1 MRFSVCMNS
10 WKTRGLN
17 VLVMLLLAL
26 AFSAC
31 NEDKDEVADDSQMTL
46 TVLDNRWHEW
56 KEEKKKPIYKSKKI
70 SSWGNKRA
78 YKNRPQ
84 NKGLPNKISFFS
96 TKNSI
101 EDTVNYT
108 PEEKAKNYQKSFKI
122 WSGVYR
128 LKSQK
133 TASDTSSLKLD
144 ENYEIPFVGKK
155 LKIGDNEYSIFEMLE
170 LVQKEKTA
178 LLNVIASKIKWSNL
192 SFRLDLNELRKSIDS
207 LQTIKELFSEI
218 DFKMGISGY
227 IISNRSE
234 IKSHSIDLLNL
245 DTNDQFV
252 EFPLYNKF
260 FIEYTPKIKNQKVKL
275 GNLRTE
281 TEVDASILTE
291 NTMHYENEKILF
303 SSNVISV
310 VLDFPGITDEK
321 TESLPIGVKWDF
333 LNISI
338 TGNGVVDNVGP
349 IEKVKKVKRVDFPVK
364 DYLEQYYDKNFYLS
378 IEEYFG
384 AFEKLEIPFLD
395 NPVFSFGRDFFSLK
409 NLIETIDNYDRFV
422 LYATTEATELKEGVE
437 GGKIKIK
444 EITDSLKRHIRKN
457 MTLRNVS
464 MYNKSFEDL
473 DKVYNKSGLINLM
486 SYSKVKK
493 NQTIKLRDQENVLVY
508 KITLKPLE
516 LTKNIDFGLFKA
528 ENFDV
533 DFVAYIQHC
542 IYLLLCYM
550 VLDNDNSY
558 VDAADLKLSAR
569 VNEINLDDKKILFG
583 EDSLKNNGRL
593 NYFIRINPD
602 AEDTTKIV
610 KPALNLDYESLT
622 VKDGD
627 RIVATLNNQN
637 HKERFSYDFKRK
649 KWIIPSS
656 LKPYVTLPKRNMK
669 FDE

>member
-1 MRFSVCMNS
+1 MRLSVCMNS

-31 NEDKDEVADDSQMTL
+31 NEDKDIAKNHRENVVEPSVIEVHPKPRVHPHPKPGVRIHPSQFSWRFRPAD
-46 TVLDNRWHEW
+46 R
-56 KEEKKKPIYKSKKI
+56 PKI
-70 SSWGNKRA
+70 N
-78 YKNRPQ
+78 YLFP
-84 NKGLPNKISFFS
+84 KG
-96 TKNSI
+96 SI

-338 TGNGVVDNVGP
+338 TGKGVVDNVGP

-384 AFEKLEIPFLD
+384 AFEELEIPFLD

-473 DKVYNKSGLINLM
+473 DDVYNKSGLINLM

-493 NQTIKLRDQENVLVY
+493 NRTIRLRDQENVLVY

-516 LTKNIDFGLFKA
+516 LTKNIDFGLFKT
-528 ENFDV
+528 ESFDV
-533 DFVAYIQHC
+533 DFVAYIQHR
-542 IYLLLCYM
+542 IYLLLGYM
-550 VLDNDNSY
+550 VLDNSY

-569 VNEINLDDKKILFG
+569 MNEINLGDKKILFG
-583 EDSLKNNGRL
+583 DGSSKNNGRL
-593 NYFIRINPD
+593 DYFIRISPD
-602 AEDTTKIV
+602 AEDSSKIV

>member
-1 MRFSVCMNS
+1 MNS

-17 VLVMLLLAL
+17 VFVMLLLAL
-26 AFSAC
+26 SLAAC
-31 NEDKDEVADDSQMTL
+31 NEDKDIAKNHRENVVEPSVIEVHPKPRVHPHPKPGVRIHPSQFSWRFRPAD
-46 TVLDNRWHEW
+46 R
-56 KEEKKKPIYKSKKI
+56 PKI
-70 SSWGNKRA
+70 N
-78 YKNRPQ
+78 YLFP
-84 NKGLPNKISFFS
+84 KG
-96 TKNSI
+96 SI

-122 WSGVYR
+122 WGGAYR

-155 LKIGDNEYSIFEMLE
+155 LKIGDNEYSTFEMVE

-218 DFKMGISGY
+218 DFKMGVNGK
-227 IISNRSE
+227 IISNSLDRKTQSL
-234 IKSHSIDLLNL
+234 DLLNL

-310 VLDFPGITDEK
+310 ILDFPGITDEK

-384 AFEKLEIPFLD
+384 AFEELEIPFLD

-533 DFVAYIQHC
+533 DFVAYIQHS
-542 IYLLLCYM
+542 IYLLLGYM
-550 VLDNDNSY
+550 VLDNSY
-558 VDAADLKLSAR
+558 VDVADLKLSAR

-583 EDSLKNNGRL
+583 DGSSKNNGRL
-593 NYFIRINPD
+593 DYFIRISPD
-602 AEDTTKIV
+602 AEDSSKIV

-656 LKPYVTLPKRNMK
+656 LKPYVTLSKRNMK

>member
-1 MRFSVCMNS
+1 MRLSVCMNS

-31 NEDKDEVADDSQMTL
+31 NEDKDIAKNHRENVVEPSVIEVHPKPRVHPHPKPGVRIHPSQFSWRSRPAD
-46 TVLDNRWHEW
+46 R
-56 KEEKKKPIYKSKKI
+56 PKI
-70 SSWGNKRA
+70 N
-78 YKNRPQ
+78 YLFP
-84 NKGLPNKISFFS
+84 KG
-96 TKNSI
+96 SI

-384 AFEKLEIPFLD
+384 AFEELEIPFLD

-516 LTKNIDFGLFKA
+516 LTKNIDFGLFKT

-533 DFVAYIQHC
+533 DFVAYIQHR
-542 IYLLLCYM
+542 IYLLLGYM
-550 VLDNDNSY
+550 VLDNSY

-602 AEDTTKIV
+602 AEDTTKII
-610 KPALNLDYESLT
+610 KPSMNLDYESLT

>member
-1 MRFSVCMNS
+1 MRLSVCMKS

-17 VLVMLLLAL
+17 VFVMLLLAF
-26 AFSAC
+26 AFTAC
-31 NEDKDEVADDSQMTL
+31 NEDKDIAKNHRENVVEPFVIEVHPKPRVHPHPKPGVRIHPSQFSWRFRPAD
-46 TVLDNRWHEW
+46 R
-56 KEEKKKPIYKSKKI
+56 PKI
-70 SSWGNKRA
+70 N
-78 YKNRPQ
+78 YFFP
-84 NKGLPNKISFFS
+84 KG
-96 TKNSI
+96 SI

-122 WSGVYR
+122 WGGAYR

-178 LLNVIASKIKWSNL
+178 LLNVISSKIKWSNL

-218 DFKMGISGY
+218 DFKMGVNGK
-227 IISNRSE
+227 IISNSLDRKTQSL
-234 IKSHSIDLLNL
+234 DLLNL

-310 VLDFPGITDEK
+310 ILDFPGITDEK

-338 TGNGVVDNVGP
+338 TGNGVVDNVGL

-384 AFEKLEIPFLD
+384 AFEELEIPFLD

-542 IYLLLCYM
+542 IYLLLGYM
-550 VLDNDNSY
+550 VLDDSY

-583 EDSLKNNGRL
+583 DGSSKNNGRL
-593 NYFIRINPD
+593 DYFIRISPD
-602 AEDTTKIV
+602 AEDSSKIV

>member
-1 MRFSVCMNS
+1 MRLSVCMNS

-46 TVLDNRWHEW
+46 TVLDNRLHEW

-178 LLNVIASKIKWSNL
+178 LLNVIASKIKWSSL

-384 AFEKLEIPFLD
+384 AFEELEIPFLD

-516 LTKNIDFGLFKA
+516 LTKNIDFGLFKT
-528 ENFDV
+528 ESFDV
-533 DFVAYIQHC
+533 DFVAYIQHR
-542 IYLLLCYM
+542 IYLLLGYM
-550 VLDNDNSY
+550 VLDNSY

-610 KPALNLDYESLT
+610 KPTMNLNYESLT
-622 VKDGD
+622 IMDGD

>member
-1 MRFSVCMNS
+1 MRLSVCMNS

-17 VLVMLLLAL
+17 VFVMLLLAL
-26 AFSAC
+26 ALSAC
-31 NEDKDEVADDSQMTL
+31 NEDKDIAKNHRENVVEPSVIEVHLKPRVHPHPKPGVRIHPSQFSWKSRPADS
-46 TVLDNRWHEW
+46 
-56 KEEKKKPIYKSKKI
+56 PKI
-70 SSWGNKRA
+70 N
-78 YKNRPQ
+78 YLFP
-84 NKGLPNKISFFS
+84 KG
-96 TKNSI
+96 SI

-178 LLNVIASKIKWSNL
+178 LLNVIASKIKWSSL

-384 AFEKLEIPFLD
+384 AFEELEIPFLD

-516 LTKNIDFGLFKA
+516 LTKNIDFGLFKT
-528 ENFDV
+528 ESFDV
-533 DFVAYIQHC
+533 DFVAYIQHR
-542 IYLLLCYM
+542 IYLLLGYM
-550 VLDNDNSY
+550 VLDNSY

-610 KPALNLDYESLT
+610 KPTMNLNYESLT
-622 VKDGD
+622 IMDGD

>member
-1 MRFSVCMNS
+1 MRLSVCMES
-10 WKTRGLN
+10 LKTHGLN
-17 VLVMLLLAL
+17 VLIMLLLAF
-26 AFSAC
+26 AFTAC
-31 NEDKDEVADDSQMTL
+31 NEDKDIAKNHRENVVEPSVIEVHPKPRVHPHPKPGVRIHPSQFSWRFRPAD
-46 TVLDNRWHEW
+46 R
-56 KEEKKKPIYKSKKI
+56 PKI
-70 SSWGNKRA
+70 N
-78 YKNRPQ
+78 YLFP
-84 NKGLPNKISFFS
+84 KG
-96 TKNSI
+96 SI
-101 EDTVNYT
+101 EDTVNYS
-108 PEEKAKNYQKSFKI
+108 PEQKAKNYQNSFRI

-133 TASDTSSLKLD
+133 TASDTYSLKLD

-218 DFKMGISGY
+218 DFKMGVNGK
-227 IISNRSE
+227 IISNSLDRKTQSL
-234 IKSHSIDLLNL
+234 DLLNL

-338 TGNGVVDNVGP
+338 TENGVIDNVGP
-349 IEKVKKVKRVDFPVK
+349 VKKVKKVKKVNFPVK

-384 AFEKLEIPFLD
+384 AFEELEIPFLD

-473 DKVYNKSGLINLM
+473 RDVYNNSGLINLM

-542 IYLLLCYM
+542 IYLLLGYM
-550 VLDNDNSY
+550 VLDDSY

-569 VNEINLDDKKILFG
+569 VNEINLGDKKISFG
-583 EDSLKNNGRL
+583 DGSSKNNGKL
-593 NYFIRINPD
+593 NYFISIEPD

-610 KPALNLDYESLT
+610 KPTMNLDFESLT
-622 VKDGD
+622 IQDGD

-649 KWIIPSS
+649 KWKIPES
-656 LKPYVTLPKRNMK
+656 LKPYVSQYKGKSVL
-669 FDE
+669 E

>member
-1 MRFSVCMNS
+1 M
-10 WKTRGLN
+10 RGLN
-17 VLVMLLLAL
+17 VLIMLLLAF
-26 AFSAC
+26 AFTAC
-31 NEDKDEVADDSQMTL
+31 NEDKDIAKNHRENVVEPSVIEVHPKTRVHPHPKPGVRIHPSQFSWRFRPAD
-46 TVLDNRWHEW
+46 R
-56 KEEKKKPIYKSKKI
+56 PKI
-70 SSWGNKRA
+70 N
-78 YKNRPQ
+78 YLFP
-84 NKGLPNKISFFS
+84 KG
-96 TKNSI
+96 SI

-122 WSGVYR
+122 WGGAYR

-155 LKIGDNEYSIFEMLE
+155 LKIGDNEYSTFEMVE

-310 VLDFPGITDEK
+310 ILDFPGITDEK

-364 DYLEQYYDKNFYLS
+364 DYLEQYYNKNFYLS

-384 AFEKLEIPFLD
+384 AFEELEIPFLD

-473 DKVYNKSGLINLM
+473 DDVYNKSGLINLM

-493 NQTIKLRDQENVLVY
+493 NRTIRLRDQENVLVY

-533 DFVAYIQHC
+533 DFVAYIQHR
-542 IYLLLCYM
+542 IYLLLGYM
-550 VLDNDNSY
+550 VLDNSY

-583 EDSLKNNGRL
+583 DGSSKNNGRL
-593 NYFIRINPD
+593 DYFIRISPD
-602 AEDTTKIV
+602 AEDSSKIV

-637 HKERFSYDFKRK
+637 HKERFRYDFNRD
-649 KWIIPSS
+649 KWIIPCS
-656 LKPYVTLPKRNMK
+656 LKPYVTLSKRNMK

>member
-1 MRFSVCMNS
+1 MRLSVRMETL
-10 WKTRGLN
+10 KMRGLN
-17 VLVMLLLAL
+17 ILVMLLLAL

-31 NEDKDEVADDSQMTL
+31 NEDKDIAKNHRENVVEPSVIEVHPKPRVHPHPKPGVRIHPSQFSWRSRPAD
-46 TVLDNRWHEW
+46 R
-56 KEEKKKPIYKSKKI
+56 PKI
-70 SSWGNKRA
+70 N
-78 YKNRPQ
+78 YLFP
-84 NKGLPNKISFFS
+84 KG
-96 TKNSI
+96 SI

-384 AFEKLEIPFLD
+384 AFEELEIPFLD

-473 DKVYNKSGLINLM
+473 DDVYNKSGLINLM

-493 NQTIKLRDQENVLVY
+493 NRTIRLRDQENVLVY

-516 LTKNIDFGLFKA
+516 LTKNIDFGLFKT
-528 ENFDV
+528 ERFDV
-533 DFVAYIQHC
+533 DFVAYIQHR
-542 IYLLLCYM
+542 IYLLLGYM
-550 VLDNDNSY
+550 VLDNSY

-569 VNEINLDDKKILFG
+569 VNEINLGDKKIFFG
-583 EDSLKNNGRL
+583 DGSSKNNGRL
-593 NYFIRINPD
+593 DYFIRISPD
-602 AEDTTKIV
+602 AEDSSKIV

>member
-1 MRFSVCMNS
+1 MCMDS

-31 NEDKDEVADDSQMTL
+31 NEDKDIAKNHRENVVEPSVIEVHPKPRVHPHPKPGVRIHPSQFSWRFRPAD
-46 TVLDNRWHEW
+46 R
-56 KEEKKKPIYKSKKI
+56 PKI
-70 SSWGNKRA
+70 N
-78 YKNRPQ
+78 YLFP
-84 NKGLPNKISFFS
+84 KG
-96 TKNSI
+96 SI

-108 PEEKAKNYQKSFKI
+108 PEEKAKNYQNSFKI

-133 TASDTSSLKLD
+133 TAFDTSSLKLD

-155 LKIGDNEYSIFEMLE
+155 LKIGDNEYSTFEMVE

-333 LNISI
+333 LNASI
-338 TGNGVVDNVGP
+338 TKNGIEDNVGP

-384 AFEKLEIPFLD
+384 AFEELEIPFLD

-473 DKVYNKSGLINLM
+473 DDVYNKSGLINLM

-493 NQTIKLRDQENVLVY
+493 NRTIRLRDQENVLVY

-516 LTKNIDFGLFKA
+516 LTKNIDFGLFKT

-533 DFVAYIQHC
+533 DFVAYIQHR
-542 IYLLLCYM
+542 IYLLLGYM
-550 VLDNDNSY
+550 VLDNSY

-569 VNEINLDDKKILFG
+569 VNEINLGDKKILFG
-583 EDSLKNNGRL
+583 DGSSKNNGRL
-593 NYFIRINPD
+593 DYFIRISPD
-602 AEDTTKIV
+602 AEDSSKIV

-627 RIVATLNNQN
+627 RIVATVNNQN
-637 HKERFSYDFKRK
+637 HKERFSYDFNRD

-656 LKPYVTLPKRNMK
+656 LKPYVTLSKRNMK

>member
-1 MRFSVCMNS
+1 MRLSVRMETL
-10 WKTRGLN
+10 KMRGLN
-17 VLVMLLLAL
+17 ILVMLLLAL
-26 AFSAC
+26 TFVAC
-31 NEDKDEVADDSQMTL
+31 NEDKNIAKNHRENVVEPSVIEVHPKPRVHPHPKPGVRIHPSQFSWRFRPAD
-46 TVLDNRWHEW
+46 R
-56 KEEKKKPIYKSKKI
+56 PKI
-70 SSWGNKRA
+70 N
-78 YKNRPQ
+78 YLFP
-84 NKGLPNKISFFS
+84 KG
-96 TKNSI
+96 SI

-473 DKVYNKSGLINLM
+473 DDVYNKSGLINLM

-493 NQTIKLRDQENVLVY
+493 NRTIRLRDQENVLVY

-516 LTKNIDFGLFKA
+516 LTKNIDFGLFKT

-533 DFVAYIQHC
+533 DFVAYIQHR
-542 IYLLLCYM
+542 IYLLLGYM
-550 VLDNDNSY
+550 VLDNSY

-569 VNEINLDDKKILFG
+569 VNEINLGDKKILFG
-583 EDSLKNNGRL
+583 DGSSKNNGRL
-593 NYFIRINPD
+593 DYFIRISPD
-602 AEDTTKIV
+602 AEDSSKIV

-622 VKDGD
+622 IMDGN
-627 RIVATLNNQN
+627 RIVATVNNQN
-637 HKERFSYDFKRK
+637 HKERFRYDFNRD
-649 KWIIPSS
+649 KWMIPSS
-656 LKPYVTLPKRNMK
+656 LKPYVTLSKRNMK

>member
-1 MRFSVCMNS
+1 MRLSVCMNS

-178 LLNVIASKIKWSNL
+178 LLNVIASKIKWSSL

-444 EITDSLKRHIRKN
+444 EITDSLMRHIRKN

-473 DKVYNKSGLINLM
+473 DKVYNKSGLINLV

-542 IYLLLCYM
+542 IYLLLGYM

>member
-1 MRFSVCMNS
+1 MRLSVCMNS

-17 VLVMLLLAL
+17 VFVMLLLAF
-26 AFSAC
+26 AFTAC
-31 NEDKDEVADDSQMTL
+31 NEDKDIAKNHRENVVEPSVIEVHPKPRVHPHPKPGVRIHPSQFSWRFRPAD
-46 TVLDNRWHEW
+46 R
-56 KEEKKKPIYKSKKI
+56 PKI
-70 SSWGNKRA
+70 N
-78 YKNRPQ
+78 YLFP
-84 NKGLPNKISFFS
+84 KG
-96 TKNSI
+96 SI

-122 WSGVYR
+122 WGGAYR

-133 TASDTSSLKLD
+133 AASDTSSLKLD

-170 LVQKEKTA
+170 LVQKEKTT

-218 DFKMGISGY
+218 DFKMGVNGK
-227 IISNRSE
+227 IISNSLDRKTQSL
-234 IKSHSIDLLNL
+234 DLLNL

-338 TGNGVVDNVGP
+338 TENGVIDNVGP
-349 IEKVKKVKRVDFPVK
+349 VKKVKKVKNVNFPVK

-384 AFEKLEIPFLD
+384 AFEELEIPFLD

-473 DKVYNKSGLINLM
+473 RDVYNNSGLINLM

-533 DFVAYIQHC
+533 DFVAYIQHR
-542 IYLLLCYM
+542 IYLLLGYM
-550 VLDNDNSY
+550 VLDNSY

-569 VNEINLDDKKILFG
+569 VNEINLGDKKISFG
-583 EDSLKNNGRL
+583 DGSSKNNGKL
-593 NYFIRINPD
+593 NYFIGIEPD

-610 KPALNLDYESLT
+610 KPAMNLDFESLT
-622 VKDGD
+622 IQDGD

-637 HKERFSYDFKRK
+637 HKERFRYDFNRD

>member
-1 MRFSVCMNS
+1 MRLSVRMKS
-10 WKTRGLN
+10 LKMRGLN
-17 VLVMLLLAL
+17 ILVMLLLAL
-26 AFSAC
+26 MFVAC
-31 NEDKDEVADDSQMTL
+31 NEDKDIAKNHRENVVEPSVIEVHPKPRVHPHPKPGVRIHPSQFSWRFRPAD
-46 TVLDNRWHEW
+46 R
-56 KEEKKKPIYKSKKI
+56 PKI
-70 SSWGNKRA
+70 N
-78 YKNRPQ
+78 YLFP
-84 NKGLPNKISFFS
+84 KG
-96 TKNSI
+96 SI

-218 DFKMGISGY
+218 NFKMGISGY

-384 AFEKLEIPFLD
+384 AFEELEIPFLD

-473 DKVYNKSGLINLM
+473 DDVYNKSGLINLM

-493 NQTIKLRDQENVLVY
+493 NRTIRLRDQENVLVY
-508 KITLKPLE
+508 KITLNPLE
-516 LTKNIDFGLFKA
+516 LTKNIDFGLFKT

-533 DFVAYIQHC
+533 DFVAYIQHR
-542 IYLLLCYM
+542 IYLLLGYM
-550 VLDNDNSY
+550 VLDNSY

-569 VNEINLDDKKILFG
+569 VNEINLGDKKILFG
-583 EDSLKNNGRL
+583 DGSSKNNGRL
-593 NYFIRINPD
+593 DYFIRISPD
-602 AEDTTKIV
+602 AEDSSKIV

-656 LKPYVTLPKRNMK
+656 LKPYVTLSKRNMK

>member
-1 MRFSVCMNS
+1 MRLSVRMETL
-10 WKTRGLN
+10 KMRGLN
-17 VLVMLLLAL
+17 VFVMLLLAL
-26 AFSAC
+26 SLAAC

-178 LLNVIASKIKWSNL
+178 LLNVIASKIKWSSL

-384 AFEKLEIPFLD
+384 AFEELEIPFLD

-437 GGKIKIK
+437 GEKNKIK

-516 LTKNIDFGLFKA
+516 LTKNIDFGLFKT
-528 ENFDV
+528 ESFDV
-533 DFVAYIQHC
+533 DFVAYIQHR
-542 IYLLLCYM
+542 IYLLLGYM
-550 VLDNDNSY
+550 VLDNSY

-610 KPALNLDYESLT
+610 KPTMNLNYESLT
-622 VKDGD
+622 IMDGD

>member
-1 MRFSVCMNS
+1 MRLSVCMNS

-17 VLVMLLLAL
+17 ILVMLLLAL

-31 NEDKDEVADDSQMTL
+31 NEDKDIAKNHRENVVEPSVIEVHPKPRVHPHPKPGVRIHPSQFSWRFRPAD
-46 TVLDNRWHEW
+46 R
-56 KEEKKKPIYKSKKI
+56 PKI
-70 SSWGNKRA
+70 N
-78 YKNRPQ
+78 YLFP
-84 NKGLPNKISFFS
+84 KG
-96 TKNSI
+96 SI
-101 EDTVNYT
+101 EDTVNYS
-108 PEEKAKNYQKSFKI
+108 PEQKAKNYQNSFKI

-349 IEKVKKVKRVDFPVK
+349 IEKVKKIKRVDFPVK

-384 AFEKLEIPFLD
+384 AFEELEIPFLD

-473 DKVYNKSGLINLM
+473 DDVYNKSGLINLM
-486 SYSKVKK
+486 SYSKKK
-493 NQTIKLRDQENVLVY
+493 NRTIRLRDQENVLVY

-516 LTKNIDFGLFKA
+516 LTKNIDFGLFKT

-533 DFVAYIQHC
+533 DFVAYIQHR
-542 IYLLLCYM
+542 IYLLLGYM
-550 VLDNDNSY
+550 VLDNSY

-569 VNEINLDDKKILFG
+569 VNEINLGDKKILFG
-583 EDSLKNNGRL
+583 DGSSKNNGRL

-602 AEDTTKIV
+602 AEDTTKII
-610 KPALNLDYESLT
+610 KPSMNLDYESLT

-637 HKERFSYDFKRK
+637 HKERFRYDFNRD
-649 KWIIPSS
+649 KWMIPSS
-656 LKPYVTLPKRNMK
+656 LKPYVTLSKRNMK

>member
-1 MRFSVCMNS
+1 MRLSVRMETL
-10 WKTRGLN
+10 KMRGLN
-17 VLVMLLLAL
+17 ILVMLLLAL
-26 AFSAC
+26 MFVAC
-31 NEDKDEVADDSQMTL
+31 NEDKDIAKNHRENVVEPSVIEVHPKPRVHPHPKPGVCIHPSHFSWRFRPAD
-46 TVLDNRWHEW
+46 R
-56 KEEKKKPIYKSKKI
+56 PKI
-70 SSWGNKRA
+70 N
-78 YKNRPQ
+78 YLFP
-84 NKGLPNKISFFS
+84 KG
-96 TKNSI
+96 SI

-291 NTMHYENEKILF
+291 NSIHYENGKASF
-303 SSNVISV
+303 SSDVKSFI
-310 VLDFPGITDEK
+310 LDFPGITDEK

-338 TGNGVVDNVGP
+338 TKEGIEDNVGP

-409 NLIETIDNYDRFV
+409 NLIETVDNYDRFV

-444 EITDSLKRHIRKN
+444 EITDLLKRHIRKN

-473 DKVYNKSGLINLM
+473 DNVYNKSGLINLM
-486 SYSKVKK
+486 SYSKKK
-493 NQTIKLRDQENVLVY
+493 NRTIRLRDQENVLVY

-516 LTKNIDFGLFKA
+516 LTKNIDFGLFKV

-533 DFVAYIQHC
+533 DFVAYIQHR
-542 IYLLLCYM
+542 IYLLLGYM
-550 VLDNDNSY
+550 VLDNSY

-569 VNEINLDDKKILFG
+569 VNEINLDDKKFLFG

-602 AEDTTKIV
+602 AEDTTKII
-610 KPALNLDYESLT
+610 KPSMNLDYESLT
-622 VKDGD
+622 IMDGD
-627 RIVATLNNQN
+627 RIVATVNNQN
-637 HKERFSYDFKRK
+637 HKERFSYDFNLD

-656 LKPYVTLPKRNMK
+656 LTYITLAKSNVK

>member
-1 MRFSVCMNS
+1 MRLSVCMNS

-31 NEDKDEVADDSQMTL
+31 NEDKDIAKNHRENVVEPSVIEVHPKPRVHPHPKPGVRIHPSQFSWRSRPAD
-46 TVLDNRWHEW
+46 R
-56 KEEKKKPIYKSKKI
+56 PKI
-70 SSWGNKRA
+70 N
-78 YKNRPQ
+78 YLFP
-84 NKGLPNKISFFS
+84 KG
-96 TKNSI
+96 SI

-384 AFEKLEIPFLD
+384 AFEELEIPFLD

-516 LTKNIDFGLFKA
+516 LTKNIDFGLFKT
-528 ENFDV
+528 ESFDV
-533 DFVAYIQHC
+533 DFVAYIQHR
-542 IYLLLCYM
+542 IYLLLGYM
-550 VLDNDNSY
+550 VLDNSY

-610 KPALNLDYESLT
+610 KPTMNLNYESLT
-622 VKDGD
+622 IMDGD

-656 LKPYVTLPKRNMK
+656 LKPYVTLSKRNMK

>member
-1 MRFSVCMNS
+1 MRLSVCMNS

-31 NEDKDEVADDSQMTL
+31 NEDKDIAKNHRKNVVEPSVIEVHPKPRVHPHPKPGVRIHPSQFSWRFRPAD
-46 TVLDNRWHEW
+46 R
-56 KEEKKKPIYKSKKI
+56 PKI
-70 SSWGNKRA
+70 NYLFPKC
-78 YKNRPQ
+78 
-84 NKGLPNKISFFS
+84 
-96 TKNSI
+96 SI
-101 EDTVNYT
+101 EDTLNYT

-260 FIEYTPKIKNQKVKL
+260 FIEYTPKIKNQKVKF

-384 AFEKLEIPFLD
+384 AFEELEIPFLD

-473 DKVYNKSGLINLM
+473 DDVYNKSGLINLM

-493 NQTIKLRDQENVLVY
+493 NRTIRLRDQENVLVY

-516 LTKNIDFGLFKA
+516 LTKNIDFGLFKT

-533 DFVAYIQHC
+533 DFVAYIQHR
-542 IYLLLCYM
+542 IYLLLGYM
-550 VLDNDNSY
+550 VLDNSY

-569 VNEINLDDKKILFG
+569 MNEINLGDKKILFG
-583 EDSLKNNGRL
+583 DGSSKNNGRL
-593 NYFIRINPD
+593 DYFIRISPD
-602 AEDTTKIV
+602 AEDSSKIV

-622 VKDGD
+622 IMDGD
-627 RIVATLNNQN
+627 RIVATVNNQN
-637 HKERFSYDFKRK
+637 HKERFSYDFNID
-649 KWIIPSS
+649 KWMIPSS
-656 LKPYVTLPKRNMK
+656 LKPYVTLPKSNVK

>member
-1 MRFSVCMNS
+1 MRLSVRMETL
-10 WKTRGLN
+10 KMRGLN
-17 VLVMLLLAL
+17 ILVMLLLAL

-31 NEDKDEVADDSQMTL
+31 NEDKDIAKNHRENVVEPSVIEVHPKPRVHPHPKPGVRIHPSQFSWRSRPAD
-46 TVLDNRWHEW
+46 R
-56 KEEKKKPIYKSKKI
+56 PKI
-70 SSWGNKRA
+70 N
-78 YKNRPQ
+78 YLFP
-84 NKGLPNKISFFS
+84 KG
-96 TKNSI
+96 SI

-384 AFEKLEIPFLD
+384 AFEELEIPFLD

-473 DKVYNKSGLINLM
+473 DDVYNKSGLINLM

-493 NQTIKLRDQENVLVY
+493 NRTIRLRDQENVLVY

-516 LTKNIDFGLFKA
+516 LTKNIDFGLFKT
-528 ENFDV
+528 ERFDV
-533 DFVAYIQHC
+533 DFVAYIQHR
-542 IYLLLCYM
+542 IYLLLGYM
-550 VLDNDNSY
+550 VLDNSY

-569 VNEINLDDKKILFG
+569 VNEINLGDKKILFG
-583 EDSLKNNGRL
+583 DGSSKNNGRL
-593 NYFIRINPD
+593 DYFIRISPD
-602 AEDTTKIV
+602 AENSSKIV

-656 LKPYVTLPKRNMK
+656 LKPYVTLSKRNMK

>member
-1 MRFSVCMNS
+1 MRLSVCVNS

-17 VLVMLLLAL
+17 VFVMLLLAL
-26 AFSAC
+26 SLAAC
-31 NEDKDEVADDSQMTL
+31 NEDKNIAKNHRENVVEPSVIEVHPKPRVHPHPKPGVRIHPSQFSWRFRPAD
-46 TVLDNRWHEW
+46 R
-56 KEEKKKPIYKSKKI
+56 PKI
-70 SSWGNKRA
+70 N
-78 YKNRPQ
+78 YLFP
-84 NKGLPNKISFFS
+84 KG
-96 TKNSI
+96 SI
-101 EDTVNYT
+101 EDTLNYS
-108 PEEKAKNYQKSFKI
+108 PEEKAKNYQNSFRI

-133 TASDTSSLKLD
+133 TAFDTSSLKLD

-155 LKIGDNEYSIFEMLE
+155 LKIGDNEYSTFEMVE

-178 LLNVIASKIKWSNL
+178 LLNVIASKIKWSNF
-192 SFRLDLNELRKSIDS
+192 SFRLDLNELRKGIDS

-218 DFKMGISGY
+218 DFKMGVNGK
-227 IISNRSE
+227 IISNSLDRKTQSL
-234 IKSHSIDLLNL
+234 DLLNL

-291 NTMHYENEKILF
+291 NTMHYENGKASF
-303 SSNVISV
+303 SSDVKSFILV
-310 VLDFPGITDEK
+310 FPGITDEK

-338 TGNGVVDNVGP
+338 TENGVIDNVGP
-349 IEKVKKVKRVDFPVK
+349 IKKVKKVKKVNFPVK

-384 AFEKLEIPFLD
+384 AFDELEIPFLD

-409 NLIETIDNYDRFV
+409 NLIESIDNYDRFV

-533 DFVAYIQHC
+533 DFVAYIQHS
-542 IYLLLCYM
+542 IYLLLGWM
-550 VLDNDNSY
+550 VLDNSY
-558 VDAADLKLSAR
+558 VDVADLKLSAR
-569 VNEINLDDKKILFG
+569 VNEINLGDKKISFG

-610 KPALNLDYESLT
+610 KPTMNLDYESLT
-622 VKDGD
+622 IKDGD

-656 LKPYVTLPKRNMK
+656 LKPYVTLSKRNMK

>member
-1 MRFSVCMNS
+1 MRLSVCMNS

-31 NEDKDEVADDSQMTL
+31 NEDKDIAKNHRENVVEPSVIEVHPKPRVHPHPKPGVRIHPSQFSWRSRPAD
-46 TVLDNRWHEW
+46 R
-56 KEEKKKPIYKSKKI
+56 PKI
-70 SSWGNKRA
+70 N
-78 YKNRPQ
+78 YLFP
-84 NKGLPNKISFFS
+84 KG
-96 TKNSI
+96 SI

-155 LKIGDNEYSIFEMLE
+155 LKIGDNEYSIFEMVE

-384 AFEKLEIPFLD
+384 AFEELEIPFLD

-516 LTKNIDFGLFKA
+516 LTKNIDFGLFKT
-528 ENFDV
+528 ESFDV
-533 DFVAYIQHC
+533 DFVAYIQHR
-542 IYLLLCYM
+542 IYLLLGYM
-550 VLDNDNSY
+550 VLDNSY

-610 KPALNLDYESLT
+610 KPTMNLNYESLT
-622 VKDGD
+622 IMDGD

-656 LKPYVTLPKRNMK
+656 LKPYVTLSKRNMK

>member
-1 MRFSVCMNS
+1 MRLSVCMKS

-17 VLVMLLLAL
+17 VFVMLLLAF
-26 AFSAC
+26 AFTAC
-31 NEDKDEVADDSQMTL
+31 NEDKDIAKNHRENVVEPSVIEVHPKPRVHPHPKPGVRIHPSQFSWRFRPAD
-46 TVLDNRWHEW
+46 R
-56 KEEKKKPIYKSKKI
+56 PKI
-70 SSWGNKRA
+70 N
-78 YKNRPQ
+78 YFFP
-84 NKGLPNKISFFS
+84 KG
-96 TKNSI
+96 SI

-122 WSGVYR
+122 WGGAYR

-155 LKIGDNEYSIFEMLE
+155 LKIGDNEYSTFEMVE

-218 DFKMGISGY
+218 DFKMGVNGK
-227 IISNRSE
+227 IISNSLDRKTQSL
-234 IKSHSIDLLNL
+234 DLLNL

-310 VLDFPGITDEK
+310 ILDFPGITDKK

-338 TGNGVVDNVGP
+338 TGNGVVDNVGL

-384 AFEKLEIPFLD
+384 AFEELEIPFLD

-542 IYLLLCYM
+542 IYLLLGYM
-550 VLDNDNSY
+550 VLDDSY

-583 EDSLKNNGRL
+583 DGSSKNNGRL
-593 NYFIRINPD
+593 DYFIRISPD
-602 AEDTTKIV
+602 AEDSSKIV

-656 LKPYVTLPKRNMK
+656 LKPYVTLSKRNMK

>member
-1 MRFSVCMNS
+1 MRLSVRMETL
-10 WKTRGLN
+10 KMRGLN
-17 VLVMLLLAL
+17 ILVMLLLAL
-26 AFSAC
+26 MFVAC
-31 NEDKDEVADDSQMTL
+31 NEDKDIAKNHRENVVEPSVIEVHPKPRVHPHPKPGVRIHPSQFSWRFRPAD
-46 TVLDNRWHEW
+46 R
-56 KEEKKKPIYKSKKI
+56 PKI
-70 SSWGNKRA
+70 N
-78 YKNRPQ
+78 YLFP
-84 NKGLPNKISFFS
+84 KG
-96 TKNSI
+96 SI

-178 LLNVIASKIKWSNL
+178 LLNVIASKIKCSNL

-338 TGNGVVDNVGP
+338 TKEGIEDNVGP

-409 NLIETIDNYDRFV
+409 NLIETVDNYDRFV

-444 EITDSLKRHIRKN
+444 EITDLLKRHIRKN

-473 DKVYNKSGLINLM
+473 DNVYNKSGLINLM
-486 SYSKVKK
+486 SYSKKK
-493 NQTIKLRDQENVLVY
+493 NRTIRLRDQENVLVY

-516 LTKNIDFGLFKA
+516 LTKNIDFGLFKV

-533 DFVAYIQHC
+533 DFVAYIQHR
-542 IYLLLCYM
+542 IYLLLGYM
-550 VLDNDNSY
+550 VLDNSN

-569 VNEINLDDKKILFG
+569 VNEIDLDDKKILFG

-593 NYFIRINPD
+593 DYFIRISPD
-602 AEDTTKIV
+602 AEDSSKIV

-622 VKDGD
+622 IMDGD

-637 HKERFSYDFKRK
+637 HKERFRYDFNRD

-656 LKPYVTLPKRNMK
+656 LKPYITQPKYNVK

>member
-1 MRFSVCMNS
+1 MRLSVRMETL
-10 WKTRGLN
+10 KMRGLN
-17 VLVMLLLAL
+17 ILVMLLLAL
-26 AFSAC
+26 MFVAC
-31 NEDKDEVADDSQMTL
+31 NEDKDIAKNHRENVVEPSVIEVHPKPRVHPHPKPGVRIHPSHFSWRFRPAD
-46 TVLDNRWHEW
+46 R
-56 KEEKKKPIYKSKKI
+56 PKI
-70 SSWGNKRA
+70 N
-78 YKNRPQ
+78 YLFP
-84 NKGLPNKISFFS
+84 KG
-96 TKNSI
+96 SI

-321 TESLPIGVKWDF
+321 TAFLPIGVKWDF

-338 TGNGVVDNVGP
+338 TKEGIEDNVGP

-409 NLIETIDNYDRFV
+409 NLIETVDNYDRFV

-444 EITDSLKRHIRKN
+444 EITDLLKRHIRKN

-473 DKVYNKSGLINLM
+473 DNVYNKSGLIDLM
-486 SYSKVKK
+486 SYSKKK
-493 NQTIKLRDQENVLVY
+493 NRTIRLRDQENVLVY

-533 DFVAYIQHC
+533 DFVAYIQHR
-542 IYLLLCYM
+542 IYLLLGYM
-550 VLDNDNSY
+550 VLDNSY

-602 AEDTTKIV
+602 AENTTKII
-610 KPALNLDYESLT
+610 KPSMNLDYESLT
-622 VKDGD
+622 IMDGD
-627 RIVATLNNQN
+627 RIVATVNNQN
-637 HKERFSYDFKRK
+637 HKERFSYDFNRD

-656 LKPYVTLPKRNMK
+656 LKPYITQPKYNVK

>member
-1 MRFSVCMNS
+1 MRLSVCMNS
-10 WKTRGLN
+10 LKTRGLN
-17 VLVMLLLAL
+17 VFVMLLLAL
-26 AFSAC
+26 LLAAC
-31 NEDKDEVADDSQMTL
+31 NEDKDIAKNHRENVVEPSVIEVHPKPRVHPHPKPGVRIHPSQFSWRFRPAD
-46 TVLDNRWHEW
+46 R
-56 KEEKKKPIYKSKKI
+56 PKI
-70 SSWGNKRA
+70 N
-78 YKNRPQ
+78 YFFP
-84 NKGLPNKISFFS
+84 KG
-96 TKNSI
+96 SI

-122 WSGVYR
+122 WGGAYR

-155 LKIGDNEYSIFEMLE
+155 LKIGDNEYSTFEMVE

-218 DFKMGISGY
+218 DFKMGVNGKN
-227 IISNRSE
+227 ISNSLDRKTQSL
-234 IKSHSIDLLNL
+234 DLLNL

-310 VLDFPGITDEK
+310 ILDFPGITDEK

-384 AFEKLEIPFLD
+384 AFEELEIPFLD

-542 IYLLLCYM
+542 IYLLLGYM
-550 VLDNDNSY
+550 VLDNSY
-558 VDAADLKLSAR
+558 VDVADLKLSAR
-569 VNEINLDDKKILFG
+569 VNEINLGDKKISFG
-583 EDSLKNNGRL
+583 DGSSKNNGRL
-593 NYFIRINPD
+593 DYFIRISPD
-602 AEDTTKIV
+602 AEDSSKIV

-656 LKPYVTLPKRNMK
+656 LKPYVTLSKRNMK

>member
-1 MRFSVCMNS
+1 
-10 WKTRGLN
+10 
-17 VLVMLLLAL
+17 
-26 AFSAC
+26 
-31 NEDKDEVADDSQMTL
+31 
-46 TVLDNRWHEW
+46 
-56 KEEKKKPIYKSKKI
+56 
-70 SSWGNKRA
+70 
-78 YKNRPQ
+78 
-84 NKGLPNKISFFS
+84 
-96 TKNSI
+96 
-101 EDTVNYT
+101 
-108 PEEKAKNYQKSFKI
+108 
-122 WSGVYR
+122 
-128 LKSQK
+128 
-133 TASDTSSLKLD
+133 
-144 ENYEIPFVGKK
+144 
-155 LKIGDNEYSIFEMLE
+155 
-170 LVQKEKTA
+170 
-178 LLNVIASKIKWSNL
+178 
-192 SFRLDLNELRKSIDS
+192 
-207 LQTIKELFSEI
+207 
-218 DFKMGISGY
+218 
-227 IISNRSE
+227 
-234 IKSHSIDLLNL
+234 
-245 DTNDQFV
+245 
-252 EFPLYNKF
+252 
-260 FIEYTPKIKNQKVKL
+260 
-275 GNLRTE
+275 
-281 TEVDASILTE
+281 
-291 NTMHYENEKILF
+291 
-303 SSNVISV
+303 
-310 VLDFPGITDEK
+310 
-321 TESLPIGVKWDF
+321 

-378 IEEYFG
+378 IEEYFD
-384 AFEKLEIPFLD
+384 AFEELEIPFLD

-473 DKVYNKSGLINLM
+473 DDVYNKSGLINLM

-493 NQTIKLRDQENVLVY
+493 NRTIRLRDQENVLVY

-516 LTKNIDFGLFKA
+516 LTKNIDFGLFKT

-533 DFVAYIQHC
+533 DFVAYIQHR
-542 IYLLLCYM
+542 IYLLLGYM
-550 VLDNDNSY
+550 VLDNSY

-569 VNEINLDDKKILFG
+569 VNEINLGDKKILFG
-583 EDSLKNNGRL
+583 DGSSKNNGRL
-593 NYFIRINPD
+593 DYFIRISPD
-602 AEDTTKIV
+602 AEDSSKIV

-656 LKPYVTLPKRNMK
+656 LKPYVTLSKRNMK

>member
-1 MRFSVCMNS
+1 
-10 WKTRGLN
+10 
-17 VLVMLLLAL
+17 MLLLAL

-31 NEDKDEVADDSQMTL
+31 NDDKNIAKNHRENVVEPSVIEVHPKPRVHPHPKPGVRIHPSQFSWRFRPAD
-46 TVLDNRWHEW
+46 R
-56 KEEKKKPIYKSKKI
+56 PKI
-70 SSWGNKRA
+70 N
-78 YKNRPQ
+78 YLFP
-84 NKGLPNKISFFS
+84 KG
-96 TKNSI
+96 SI

-281 TEVDASILTE
+281 TKVDASILTE

-384 AFEKLEIPFLD
+384 AFEELEIPFLD

-473 DKVYNKSGLINLM
+473 DDVYNKSGLINLM

-493 NQTIKLRDQENVLVY
+493 NRTIRLRDQENVLVY

-516 LTKNIDFGLFKA
+516 LTKNIDFGLFKT

-533 DFVAYIQHC
+533 DFVAYIQHR
-542 IYLLLCYM
+542 IYLLLGYM
-550 VLDNDNSY
+550 VLDNSY

-569 VNEINLDDKKILFG
+569 VNEINLGDKKILFG
-583 EDSLKNNGRL
+583 DGSSKNNGRL
-593 NYFIRINPD
+593 DYFIRISPD
-602 AEDTTKIV
+602 AEDSSKIV

-656 LKPYVTLPKRNMK
+656 LKPYVTLSKRNMK

>member
-1 MRFSVCMNS
+1 MRLSVCMNS

-17 VLVMLLLAL
+17 VLVMLLLAF
-26 AFSAC
+26 AFTAC
-31 NEDKDEVADDSQMTL
+31 NEDKDEVAEGHRDEMLSYNPMTIREIPK
-46 TVLDNRWHEW
+46 DEPRRKYNRN
-56 KEEKKKPIYKSKKI
+56 YQRRKI
-70 SSWGNKRA
+70 SPSKV
-78 YKNRPQ
+78 YFVP
-84 NKGLPNKISFFS
+84 KGRIK
-96 TKNSI
+96 
-101 EDTVNYT
+101 DTVNYS
-108 PEEKAKNYQKSFKI
+108 PEQKAKNYQNSFRI

-155 LKIGDNEYSIFEMLE
+155 LKIGDNEYSTFEMVE

-218 DFKMGISGY
+218 DFMMGVNGK
-227 IISNRSE
+227 IISNSLDRKTQSL
-234 IKSHSIDLLNL
+234 DLLNL

-291 NTMHYENEKILF
+291 NSIHYENGKASF
-303 SSNVISV
+303 SSDVISV
-310 VLDFPGITDEK
+310 ILDFPGITDEK

-338 TGNGVVDNVGP
+338 TKEGIEDNVGP
-349 IEKVKKVKRVDFPVK
+349 IEKVKKVKRVNFPVK

-384 AFEKLEIPFLD
+384 AFEELEIPFLD

-409 NLIETIDNYDRFV
+409 NLIESIDNYDRFV

-473 DKVYNKSGLINLM
+473 DDVYNNSGLINLM

-533 DFVAYIQHC
+533 DFVAYIQHR
-542 IYLLLCYM
+542 IYLLLGWM
-550 VLDNDNSY
+550 VLDNSY

-569 VNEINLDDKKILFG
+569 VNEISLGDKKILFG
-583 EDSLKNNGRL
+583 DGSSKNNGRL

-610 KPALNLDYESLT
+610 KPTMNLDYESLT

-649 KWIIPSS
+649 KWKIPES
-656 LKPYVTLPKRNMK
+656 LKPYVSQYKGKSVL
-669 FDE
+669 E

>member
-1 MRFSVCMNS
+1 MRLSVRMETL
-10 WKTRGLN
+10 KMRGLN
-17 VLVMLLLAL
+17 ILVMLLLAL
-26 AFSAC
+26 MFVAC
-31 NEDKDEVADDSQMTL
+31 NEDKDIAKNHRENVVEPSVIEVHPKPRVHPHPKPGVRIHPSHFSWRFRPAD
-46 TVLDNRWHEW
+46 R
-56 KEEKKKPIYKSKKI
+56 PKI
-70 SSWGNKRA
+70 N
-78 YKNRPQ
+78 YLFP
-84 NKGLPNKISFFS
+84 KG
-96 TKNSI
+96 SI

-321 TESLPIGVKWDF
+321 TAFLPIGVKWDF

-338 TGNGVVDNVGP
+338 TKEGIEDNVGP

-409 NLIETIDNYDRFV
+409 NLIETVDNYDRFV

-444 EITDSLKRHIRKN
+444 EITDLLKRHIRKN

-473 DKVYNKSGLINLM
+473 DNVYNKSGLIDLM
-486 SYSKVKK
+486 SYSKKK
-493 NQTIKLRDQENVLVY
+493 NRTIRLRDQENVLVY

-533 DFVAYIQHC
+533 DFVAYIQHR
-542 IYLLLCYM
+542 IYLLLGYM
-550 VLDNDNSY
+550 VLDNSY

-602 AEDTTKIV
+602 AENTTKII
-610 KPALNLDYESLT
+610 KPSMNLDYESLT
-622 VKDGD
+622 IMDGD
-627 RIVATLNNQN
+627 RIVATVNNQN
-637 HKERFSYDFKRK
+637 HKERFSYDFNCD
-649 KWIIPSS
+649 KWMIPSS
-656 LKPYVTLPKRNMK
+656 LKPYVTLSKRNMK

>member
-1 MRFSVCMNS
+1 MCMES
-10 WKTRGLN
+10 LKMRGLN
-17 VLVMLLLAL
+17 VLIMLLLAL
-26 AFSAC
+26 SLAAC

-70 SSWGNKRA
+70 SSLGK
-78 YKNRPQ
+78 KSRPQ

-101 EDTVNYT
+101 EDTLNFT
-108 PEEKAKNYQKSFKI
+108 PEEKAKNYQNSFKI

-133 TASDTSSLKLD
+133 TAFDTSSLKLD
-144 ENYEIPFVGKK
+144 ENYEIPFVGKT
-155 LKIGDNEYSIFEMLE
+155 LKIGDKEYSVFEIVE

-178 LLNVIASKIKWSNL
+178 LLNVVASNIVWNGQY
-192 SFRLDLNELRKSIDS
+192 FRLNLKELRKGIDS
-207 LQTIKELFSEI
+207 LQTIKEMFSEI
-218 DFKMGISGY
+218 DLKVKRDSKSF
-227 IISNRSE
+227 SNGLER
-234 IKSHSIDLLNL
+234 KSLSLNLLNL
-245 DTNDQFV
+245 NTNDRFV
-252 EFPLYNKF
+252 EFSISDKLF
-260 FIEYTPKIKNQKVKL
+260 MEYSPKIKNQKVKL

-281 TEVDASILTE
+281 TEVDASILTK
-291 NTMHYENEKILF
+291 NTIHYDNGKISF
-303 SSNVISV
+303 SSDVESFI
-310 VLDFPGITDEK
+310 LDFPGITDEK

-338 TGNGVVDNVGP
+338 TGNGVIDNVGP
-349 IEKVKKVKRVDFPVK
+349 VKKVKKVKKVNFPVK
-364 DYLEQYYDKNFYLS
+364 DYLEQYYDKKFYLS

-384 AFEKLEIPFLD
+384 AFDELEIPFLD

-533 DFVAYIQHC
+533 DFVAYIQHS
-542 IYLLLCYM
+542 IYLLLGYM
-550 VLDNDNSY
+550 VLDDSY

-569 VNEINLDDKKILFG
+569 VNEINLGDKKISFG
-583 EDSLKNNGRL
+583 DGSPKNNGKL
-593 NYFIRINPD
+593 NYFISIEPD

-610 KPALNLDYESLT
+610 KPTMNLDYESLT

-649 KWIIPSS
+649 KWKIPES
-656 LKPYVTLPKRNMK
+656 LKPYVSQYKGKSVL
-669 FDE
+669 E

>member
-1 MRFSVCMNS
+1 MRLSVCMNS

-31 NEDKDEVADDSQMTL
+31 NEDKDEVTDDSQMTL

-178 LLNVIASKIKWSNL
+178 LLNVIASKIKWSSL

-384 AFEKLEIPFLD
+384 AFEELEIPFLD

-542 IYLLLCYM
+542 IYLLLGYM

-610 KPALNLDYESLT
+610 KPTMNLNYESLT
-622 VKDGD
+622 IMDGD

>member
-1 MRFSVCMNS
+1 MRLSVRMKS
-10 WKTRGLN
+10 LKMRGLN
-17 VLVMLLLAL
+17 ILVMLLLAL

-31 NEDKDEVADDSQMTL
+31 NEDKDIAKNHRENVVEPSVIEVHPKPRVHPHPKPGVRIHPSQFSWRFRPAD
-46 TVLDNRWHEW
+46 R
-56 KEEKKKPIYKSKKI
+56 PKI
-70 SSWGNKRA
+70 N
-78 YKNRPQ
+78 YLFP
-84 NKGLPNKISFFS
+84 KG
-96 TKNSI
+96 SI

-384 AFEKLEIPFLD
+384 AFEELEIPFLD

-473 DKVYNKSGLINLM
+473 DDVYNKSGLINLM

-493 NQTIKLRDQENVLVY
+493 NRTIRLRDQENVLVY

-516 LTKNIDFGLFKA
+516 LTKNIDFGLFKT

-533 DFVAYIQHC
+533 DFVAYIQHR
-542 IYLLLCYM
+542 IYLLLGYM
-550 VLDNDNSY
+550 VLDNSY

-569 VNEINLDDKKILFG
+569 VNEINLGDKKILFG
-583 EDSLKNNGRL
+583 DGSSKNNGRL
-593 NYFIRINPD
+593 DYFIRISPD
-602 AEDTTKIV
+602 AEDSSKIV

-637 HKERFSYDFKRK
+637 HKERFRYDFNRD
-649 KWIIPSS
+649 KWMIPSS
-656 LKPYVTLPKRNMK
+656 LKPYVTLSKRNMK